1 MACSL
6 VVGLGR
12 SGVGAA
18 RLLHAQGHHVVV
30 LERDEGPEQ
39 QSKAKLLRDQGI
51 QVELGCPLKIS
62 SFQRWLADV
71 EQVVISPGIPWDQPT
86 LMELR
91 DRGITVK
98 GEMAVAWQALC
109 DLPWI
114 GITGTNGK
122 TTVTHL
128 LHHVL
133 DQAGLHA
140 PMAGNV
146 GHSAAELGLQCMDPS
161 QPKPDWIVMEMS
173 SYQIESAIEVRPTI
187 GIWTTLTPDHLE
199 RHGSIDAYR
208 LIKEGLLQRSEH
220 AVLNADDA
228 DLQSRQAHWPDA
240 QWVSSALTT
249 PEPSNRELWIN
260 QQGFVCNKKGAL
272 FPADVLPMPGE
283 HNRQNMLLVTAAAL
297 QAGLKPEAIERGL
310 RSFPGVP
317 HRLENLGSVH
327 GMNVFNDS
335 KATNYDAAAV
345 ALQAIPGPITLLAGG
360 LSKQGDAS
368 GWLQLLQKKVCS
380 ISLFGSDRDILL
392 ELIHSSGYK
401 GDVRTHPAMADAVT
415 AAFEQGKSRNA
426 ASLLLS
432 PACASFDQYKDF
444 EARGNHFRNIVQQH
458 ACKPGSQA
466 DQKDAKE
473 D

>member
-6 VVGLGR
+6 IVGLGR

-18 RLLHAQGHHVVV
+18 RLLHAQGHHVIV
-30 LERDEGPEQ
+30 LERDDGPQQ
-39 QSKAKLLRDQGI
+39 QSKAQQLRDQGI
-51 QVELGCPLKIS
+51 QTELGCPLEFS
-62 SFQRWLADV
+62 SFQAWLDQV
-71 EQVVISPGIPWDQPT
+71 EQVVISPGIPWDHPT
-86 LMELR
+86 LMQLR
-91 DRGITVK
+91 DHGVTVR
-98 GEMAVAWQALC
+98 GEMAVAWQALREC
-109 DLPWI
+109 PWI

-133 DQAGLHA
+133 NQAGLHA

-146 GHSAAELGLQCMDPS
+146 GDSAAELGLQCMDPA
-161 QPKPDWIVMEMS
+161 QAQPDWIVMEMS

-208 LIKEGLLQRSEH
+208 DIKQGLLQRSEN

-228 DLQSRQAHWPDA
+228 DLQSRHADWPDA
-240 QWVSSALTT
+240 QWVSAKQMKG
-249 PEPSNRELWIN
+249 EPSNLELWIN
-260 QQGFVCNKKGAL
+260 PEGLVCSKQGAL
-272 FPADVLPMPGE
+272 FPANALAMPGE

-297 QAGLKPEAIERGL
+297 QAGLEANAIERGL

-317 HRLENLGSVH
+317 HRLENLGSLH
-327 GMNVFNDS
+327 GMHVFNDS

-345 ALQAIPGPITLLAGG
+345 ALQAVPGPIALLAGG

-368 GWLQLLQKKVCS
+368 GWLQLVHDRVCS
-380 ISLFGSDRDILL
+380 IALFGSDRDILMG
-392 ELIHSSGYK
+392 LIRGSGYT
-401 GDVRTHPAMADAVT
+401 GEVRSHPTMVDAVK
-415 AAFEQGKSRNA
+415 AAIDQGKSKSA

-444 EARGNHFRNIVQQH
+444 EARGNHFREIIKQH
-458 ACKPGSQA
+458 ARNQSTQLG
-466 DQKDAKE
+466 
-473 D
+473 

>member
-6 VVGLGR
+6 IVGLGR

-30 LERDEGPEQ
+30 LERDDGPAQ
-39 QSKAKLLRDQGI
+39 QFKAQQLRDQGI
-51 QVELGCPLKIS
+51 QTELGCPLEFS
-62 SFQRWLADV
+62 SFQRWLDQV
-71 EQVVISPGIPWDQPT
+71 EQVVISPGIPWDHPT
-86 LMELR
+86 LMQLR
-91 DRGITVK
+91 DHGVTVR

-109 DLPWI
+109 KCPWI

-133 DQAGLHA
+133 NQAGLYA

-146 GHSAAELGLQCMDPS
+146 GDSAAELGLQCMDPA
-161 QPKPDWIVMEMS
+161 QTKPDWIVMEMS

-199 RHGSIDAYR
+199 RHGSMDAYR
-208 LIKEGLLQRSEH
+208 DIKKGLLQRSEH

-228 DLQSRQAHWPDA
+228 DLQSRHADWPDA
-240 QWVSSALTT
+240 QWISSAQKKC
-249 PEPSNRELWIN
+249 EPSNLELWIN
-260 QQGFVCNKKGAL
+260 PEGFVCSKKGAL
-272 FPADVLPMPGE
+272 FPANALAMLGE

-297 QAGLKPEAIERGL
+297 QTGLKAQAIERGL

-317 HRLENLGSVH
+317 HRLENLGSLH

-345 ALQAIPGPITLLAGG
+345 ALQAVPSPIALLAGG

-368 GWLQLLQKKVCS
+368 GWLQLLHDKVCS
-380 ISLFGSDRDILL
+380 IALFGSDRDILL
-392 ELIHSSGYK
+392 GLIRSSGYT
-401 GDVRTHPAMADAVT
+401 GDVTSHPTMADAV
-415 AAFEQGKSRNA
+415 AAAIEQGRNRNA

-444 EARGNHFRNIVQQH
+444 EARGNHFREIMQKHTRDQL
-458 ACKPGSQA
+458 PQA
-466 DQKDAKE
+466 D
-473 D
+473 